1 MQGDGNVTKHVD
13 FCSNS
18 ALIAGMNGG
27 VGRGRR
33 PKWVRWGSGR
43 LVLGVMAGLGRSWR

>member
-18 ALIAGMNGG
+18 ALFVGMNGG

-33 PKWVRWGSGR
+33 PKWVRWGSGSW
-43 LVLGVMAGLGRSWR
+43 VLGSTAGLGRSWR